1 MPPHVAKRPRLS
13 QPADPTIMASADEG
27 SDKYEVFTKW
37 AEERGVEIN
46 GVEARLL
53 PERGFGLVTTK
64 AIPADERILLVPK
77 TAMYTPDAKLIKSQ
91 QGLDKASPHA
101 QLAISVMSICKAE
114 QSPFAVW
121 EATWP
126 TYQNFVDTLPLCW
139 TKEDQDLLPPS
150 VTLPLERQRR
160 DWEKDWQAVAAYC
173 QDRGCSKEDYRYYW
187 MIVDSRSF
195 HFNPP
200 HAKTRSMV
208 LCPFIDLINHGPS
221 KTTCQVFQSPEGY
234 QVVADRDYGEHT
246 NSLISDFTMASPML
260 SPNHLDLYALR
271 VYPSALLPISNFS

>member
-1 MPPHVAKRPRLS
+1 
-13 QPADPTIMASADEG
+13 MASAGEG

-46 GVEARLL
+46 GVEARRL
-53 PERGFGLVTTK
+53 PGRGFGLVTTK

-77 TAMYTPDAKLIKSQ
+77 KAMCAPDTNLIKSQ
-91 QGLDKASPHA
+91 RGLNKASPHA
-101 QLAISVMSICKAE
+101 QLAISVMSFCKVE
-114 QSPFAVW
+114 QSSFAVW

-126 TYQNFVDTLPLCW
+126 TNQDFVDTLPLCW
-139 TKEDQDLLPPS
+139 TKEEQDLLPPS

-160 DWEKDWQAVAAYC
+160 DWEKDWEAVAAYC
-173 QDRGCSKEDYRYYW
+173 QARGWSEQDYRYYW

-200 HAKTRSMV
+200 HAKTGSMV

-221 KTTCQVFQSPEGY
+221 TKTCQVFQSPEGY
-234 QVVADRDYGEHT
+234 QVVADRDYGEHI
-246 NSLISDFTMASPML
+246 NSAMSEFTWAYPLL
-260 SPNHLDLYALR
+260 S
-271 VYPSALLPISNFS
+271 